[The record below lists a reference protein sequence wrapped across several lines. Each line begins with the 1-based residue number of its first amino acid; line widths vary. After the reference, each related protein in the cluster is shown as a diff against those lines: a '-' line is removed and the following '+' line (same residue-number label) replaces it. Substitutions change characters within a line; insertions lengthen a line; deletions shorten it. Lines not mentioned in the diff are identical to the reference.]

1 MAIKSILSITL
12 FGFMLCYGAEK
23 TSFRE
28 GQTTLHRQARNGTK
42 ESILELLNTTV
53 YDINAIDIVKM
64 TPLHYAAEAGNVITA
79 KVIIKHGGKIHA
91 LDNQARTPFHI
102 AIANG
107 NIQMVKFLVKQ
118 GADINGINPGQTS
131 SPLCYA
137 LHNQQPS
144 IFLLL
149 AEKGAM
155 INGTSNGIKPIIEA
169 MNHRVYDVVEF
180 LLDKGVSLY
189 TRGAS
194 GESIFH
200 ICVQQDNI
208 LFAQKILGRQ
218 FNVNDKETSF
228 GKTPLHIACEEKKSI
243 AMIDLLIDHGAEIES
258 GDNAGRTPLYYAIV
272 NMNKELVAYLLKK
285 SAAAINNIVCRAG
298 RSAVYDFVF
307 GLSGTAEQAAF
318 LDYILS
324 CGADATTRNSSHAGG
339 MTPLHAAAA
348 GLKVNFIPVLLKYG
362 ASSMQAVD
370 SNGMRPV
377 DVVAKNGRPDL
388 VEATIKALS

>member
-1 MAIKSILSITL
+1 
-12 FGFMLCYGAEK
+12 
-23 TSFRE
+23 
-28 GQTTLHRQARNGTK
+28 
-42 ESILELLNTTV
+42 
-53 YDINAIDIVKM
+53 
-64 TPLHYAAEAGNVITA
+64 
-79 KVIIKHGGKIHA
+79 
-91 LDNQARTPFHI
+91 
-102 AIANG
+102 
-107 NIQMVKFLVKQ
+107 MVQFLVKQ

-169 MNHRVYDVVEF
+169 MNHRVYDMVEF
-180 LLDKGVSLY
+180 LLGKGVSLY
-189 TRGAS
+189 TRDAS

-200 ICVQQDNI
+200 ICVRQDNV
-208 LFAQKILGRQ
+208 LFAQKILDRQ
-218 FNVNDKETSF
+218 FNVDDKETSF

-243 AMIDLLIDHGAEIES
+243 AMIDLLINRSAEIES
-258 GDNAGRTPLYYAIV
+258 MDNAGRTPLYYGIV

-285 SAAAINNIVCRAG
+285 SAAINNIVCRAG

-324 CGADATTRNSSHAGG
+324 CGADATTPNSSHTGG

-348 GLKVNFIPVLLKYG
+348 GLKINFIPVLLKYG
-362 ASSMQAVD
+362 ASTQAVD

>member
-1 MAIKSILSITL
+1 MAIKSILSIAL
-12 FGFMLCYGAEK
+12 FGFILCYGAEK

-53 YDINAIDIVKM
+53 YDINAIDILKM
-64 TPLHYAAEAGNVITA
+64 TPLHYAAEAGNVMTA
-79 KVIIKHGGKIHA
+79 KVIIKHGGKIGA
-91 LDNQARTPFHI
+91 LDNQARTPLHI

-107 NIQMVKFLVKQ
+107 NIQMVQFLVKQ

-169 MNHRVYDVVEF
+169 MNHRVYDMVEF

-189 TRGAS
+189 TRDAS

-200 ICVQQDNI
+200 ICVRQDNV
-208 LFAQKILGRQ
+208 LFAQKILDRQ

-243 AMIDLLIDHGAEIES
+243 AMIDLLINRGAEIES
-258 GDNAGRTPLYYAIV
+258 VDNAGRTPLYYGIV

-285 SAAAINNIVCRAG
+285 SAAINNIVCRAG

-324 CGADATTRNSSHAGG
+324 CGADATTPNSSHTGG

-348 GLKVNFIPVLLKYG
+348 GLKINFIPVLLKYG
-362 ASSMQAVD
+362 ASTQAVD
-370 SNGMRPV
+370 SNGVRPI